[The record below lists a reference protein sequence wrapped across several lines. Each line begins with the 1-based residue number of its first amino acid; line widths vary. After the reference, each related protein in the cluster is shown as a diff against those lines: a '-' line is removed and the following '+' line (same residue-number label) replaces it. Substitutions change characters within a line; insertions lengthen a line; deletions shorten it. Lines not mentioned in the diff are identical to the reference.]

1 MGNEM
6 VIVFN
11 KHRRFQGR
19 RQTNLLSGDRAE
31 VDIVVVVVGCGC
43 RNFEKLKLGRGRR
56 GGIVAA
62 SALLVLCKS
71 LRRTDD
77 GGDFEG

>member
-11 KHRRFQGR
+11 KHRRFQGLAAR
-19 RQTNLLSGDRAE
+19 PTCCRGTALMSE

-43 RNFEKLKLGRGRR
+43 RNFEELKLGR
-56 GGIVAA
+56 
-62 SALLVLCKS
+62 
-71 LRRTDD
+71 
-77 GGDFEG
+77 